1 MDKQQ
6 SDHIDNRIRKAA
18 DEISITFKEEA
29 WKRMEVKL
37 DNEFNKDRRRGF
49 IWWWFSLMLLGIAVS
64 GIYLFNYKPLFPSK
78 KIADNSLLRNSKS
91 SLNKKTII
99 KIDIQKDK
107 NTGRPK
113 SARDTVIQNNHKNIK
128 TVVIEEKPGN
138 GVNPQLE
145 NRLAKLK
152 QGKINKDN
160 ESVTSNEF
168 TEVNKKNDP
177 GKLVASV
184 NKAATGKLILT
195 RKLKASNENHDRI
208 NKLPQNNYN
217 NKQVEWSLNNSSV
230 GSIAV
235 LDSLYFNIS
244 TDNVKTHEPII
255 KNNSLISPDSISK
268 KSTQVKLDR
277 TSSKGIYFLA
287 SVAGEATGIKNISI
301 KETKPVYGIGIG
313 YRFNKRFTVQTGFYF
328 GKKVYAAGADDYK
341 VKPGSYIAK
350 FISAQAE
357 CYIYDIPLTLRY
369 DLIHKKMSNIY
380 VTSGLSSFV
389 LKRETYDMHF
399 FNPSGFYRHMPY
411 TYKHNVD
418 YFSVFNLSLGYEHKL
433 SSALY
438 IQAEPYLKLP
448 ITGLGEGSVKLYSA
462 GLQLGI
468 RYHPLKK

>member
-6 SDHIDNRIRKAA
+6 SDHIENRIRQAA
-18 DEISITFKEEA
+18 DEISISFNEEA

-37 DNEFNKDRRRGF
+37 DNEFNKNRRRGF
-49 IWWWFSLMLLGIAVS
+49 IWWWFSLILLGIAVA
-64 GIYLFNYKPLFPSK
+64 GIYVYNYKPLIPSK
-78 KIADNSLLRNSKS
+78 KIADNSSSLNSKP
-91 SLNKKTII
+91 SLNKKNII
-99 KIDIQKDK
+99 KIDILKNK
-107 NTGRPK
+107 NTERPNLQ
-113 SARDTVIQNNHKNIK
+113 RDTVIQNNQKDKK
-128 TVVIEEKPGN
+128 TVVIEEKPAN
-138 GVNPQLE
+138 VINPQLN

-160 ESVTSNEF
+160 ESVTINKF
-168 TEVNKKNDP
+168 TEVNKKNNS
-177 GKLVASV
+177 GKLIATL
-184 NKAATGKLILT
+184 NKAAGGKLILT
-195 RKLKASNENHDRI
+195 HKLKSSKENHDR
-208 NKLPQNNYN
+208 KKELPENNYN
-217 NKQVEWSLNNSSV
+217 NKQVERSLSNSLI

-235 LDSLYFNIS
+235 LDPLHFTIS
-244 TDNVKTHEPII
+244 TDNVKIQEPII
-255 KNNSLISPDSISK
+255 QNNSLISPDSISK
-268 KSTQVKLDR
+268 KSSQVKLDR

-328 GKKVYAAGADDYK
+328 GKKVYAAGAGDYK

-369 DLIHKKMSNIY
+369 DVIHKKMANLY
-380 VTSGLSSFV
+380 VTSGLSSFI

-399 FNPSGFYRHMPY
+399 FNPSGSYRHMPY

>member
-6 SDHIDNRIRKAA
+6 SDHIENRIRQAA

-49 IWWWFSLMLLGIAVS
+49 VWWWFSLLLLGIAVS
-64 GIYLFNYKPLFPSK
+64 GIYVYNYESLISSK
-78 KIADNSLLRNSKS
+78 KIADNSSSLHSKP

-99 KIDIQKDK
+99 KDK
-107 NTGRPK
+107 NTEGPNLE
-113 SARDTVIQNNHKNIK
+113 RDTIIQNNQKNNK
-128 TVVIEEKPGN
+128 TILIEEKPAN
-138 GVNPQLE
+138 VVNPLLN

-177 GKLVASV
+177 GKLIVLV
-184 NKAATGKLILT
+184 NKASTGKLILT

-208 NKLPQNNYN
+208 NKLPVKNYN
-217 NKQVEWSLNNSSV
+217 NKQVERSLSNSSIE
-230 GSIAV
+230 SIAV
-235 LDSLYFNIS
+235 LNPLHFNIS
-244 TDNVKTHEPII
+244 TDNVKTHEPVIQ
-255 KNNSLISPDSISK
+255 NTSLISPDSISK
-268 KSTQVKLDR
+268 KNTQVKSDQ

-328 GKKVYAAGADDYK
+328 GKKVYAAGANDYK
-341 VKPGSYIAK
+341 VKPGSYIAR

-369 DLIHKKMSNIY
+369 DVIHKKTSNLY
-380 VTSGLSSFV
+380 VTSGLSSFI

-399 FNPSGFYRHMPY
+399 FNPSGFYRHVPY
-411 TYKHNVD
+411 TYKHNID
-418 YFSVFNLSLGYEHKL
+418 YFSVFNLSLGYEHRL

-448 ITGLGEGSVKLYSA
+448 LAGLGEGSVKLYSA

-468 RYHPLKK
+468 KYHPLKK

>member
-6 SDHIDNRIRKAA
+6 SDHIENHIRQAA

-49 IWWWFSLMLLGIAVS
+49 IWWWFSLILLGIAVS
-64 GIYLFNYKPLFPSK
+64 VIYVYNNKSLIPSK
-78 KIADNSLLRNSKS
+78 KIADNSSSLNDKP

-99 KIDIQKDK
+99 KIDILKNK
-107 NTGRPK
+107 NTERPNLE
-113 SARDTVIQNNHKNIK
+113 RDTVIQNNQKDNK
-128 TVVIEEKPGN
+128 RVIMGEKPAN
-138 GVNPQLE
+138 VVNPLL
-145 NRLAKLK
+145 NNKLARLK
-152 QGKINKDN
+152 QEKINKDN

-168 TEVNKKNDP
+168 TEANKKN
-177 GKLVASV
+177 GQEKLVASI

-195 RKLKASNENHDRI
+195 HKLKASIENHYRI
-208 NKLPQNNYN
+208 NKSPENIYN
-217 NKQVEWSLNNSSV
+217 NKRVERSLSNSSV

-235 LDSLYFNIS
+235 LDPLHFNTSINTIK
-244 TDNVKTHEPII
+244 TDEPII
-255 KNNSLISPDSISK
+255 QSSLISPDSVSK
-268 KSTQVKLDR
+268 KSTQVKLDP

-328 GKKVYAAGADDYK
+328 GKKVYAAGAGDYK

-369 DLIHKKMSNIY
+369 DVIHRKMSNFYI
-380 VTSGLSSFV
+380 TTGLSSFI

-399 FNPSGFYRHMPY
+399 FNPSGSYRHMPY

-433 SSALY
+433 SNALY
-438 IQAEPYLKLP
+438 IQAEPYLKVP
-448 ITGLGEGSVKLYSA
+448 ITGLGEGSVKLHSA

-468 RYHPLKK
+468 RYHPLKN